1 MVKLCY
7 FAYIVLR
14 YGLKDQIYPREVKAR
29 MIPDIH
35 EYYLLGWGY

>member
-14 YGLKDQIYPREVKAR
+14 YGLKDQIYL
-29 MIPDIH
+29 IPDTH
-35 EYYLLGWGY
+35 KYYLLGWGY